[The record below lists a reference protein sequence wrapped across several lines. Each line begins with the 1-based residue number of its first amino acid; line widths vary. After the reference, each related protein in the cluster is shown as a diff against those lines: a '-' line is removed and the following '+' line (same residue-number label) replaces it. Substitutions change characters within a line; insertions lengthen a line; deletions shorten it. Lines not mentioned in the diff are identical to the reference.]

1 MPSSTAA
8 RATHPSSVASLR
20 DGVDEWVARTG
31 GTAVPVIAG
40 IVEPVQRWFPAGSA
54 RQWVPALVTSG
65 FVMSGFVKDTGILV
79 HLPIDLTLAL
89 GLLTALIVGLQILIV
104 GVPREAHAVVLAF
117 TLLVPPVLW
126 SATTAYGTDKVGRL
140 FTFTF
145 LALLAPVV
153 LIRDPGD
160 VARFVWAFTGMS
172 GIVVVTAL
180 LNPELSSA
188 YTGAPITTESV
199 DTIGLGSAAG
209 HVLVVLALGLI
220 WRSIP
225 RLAVVGAASAVYV
238 LLQSGSRGP
247 LLSAGLA
254 VLAGSVLVRRR
265 PDFRRVVAFL
275 ALLALGAVVAYEAAP
290 LYSQRRIIGFLQG
303 DTSGSIDGRISL
315 YHDAFQAVLTH
326 PFGIGWGSFQGIA
339 FGGYTYPHDLVL
351 EVLAEAGVLF
361 GGLFL
366 VWLAYRIVIA
376 QRITTDYVGSAVFA
390 TAVFWCGK
398 ALVSGDINDNRVLF
412 YAVGLTI
419 AACGVARAAAAT
431 SSSVDAAAP
440 SASPERV
447 PAPRSPSER
456 QGDAYSMG

>member
-1 MPSSTAA
+1 
-8 RATHPSSVASLR
+8 V
-20 DGVDEWVARTG
+20 
-31 GTAVPVIAG
+31 
-40 IVEPVQRWFPAGSA
+40 

-65 FVMSGFVKDTGILV
+65 FVMAGFVKDTGILV
-79 HLPIDLTLAL
+79 QLPIDLTLAL
-89 GLLTALIVGLQILIV
+89 ALLTASVVGLQIIFV
-104 GVPREAHAVVLAF
+104 GAPRDVHGVVLAF

-153 LIRDPGD
+153 LIRDTGD

-180 LNPELSSA
+180 FDPELSSA

-225 RLAVVGAASAVYV
+225 RLALIGAASAVYV

-247 LLSAGLA
+247 LFSAALA
-254 VLAGSVLVRRR
+254 VLAGSLLVRKR

-275 ALLALGAVVAYEAAP
+275 ALLAIGTVVAYEAAP
-290 LYSQRRIIGFLQG
+290 LYSQLRIVGFLEG

-315 YHDAFQAVLTH
+315 YHDAFQAFLTH
-326 PFGIGWGSFQGIA
+326 PFGIGWGSFEGIA

-351 EVLAEAGVLF
+351 EVLAEAGVVF

-366 VWLAYRIVIA
+366 LWLVYRIVLA
-376 QRITTDYVGSAVFA
+376 YRITTDYIGCVVFA
-390 TAVFWCGK
+390 TAIFWCGK
-398 ALVSGDINDNRVLF
+398 ALVSGDINDNRVLL
-412 YAVGLTI
+412 YSVGLAV
-419 AACGVARAAAAT
+419 AACGVAARPRPLTSAAGSTTPTHTAIR
-431 SSSVDAAAP
+431 
-440 SASPERV
+440 EQV
-447 PAPRSPSER
+447 PALKSP
-456 QGDAYSMG
+456 